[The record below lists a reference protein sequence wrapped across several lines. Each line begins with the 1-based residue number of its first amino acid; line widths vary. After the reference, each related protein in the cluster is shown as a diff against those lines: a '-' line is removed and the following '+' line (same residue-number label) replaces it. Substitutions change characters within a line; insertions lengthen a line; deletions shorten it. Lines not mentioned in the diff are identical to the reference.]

1 MAMGYV
7 TTEFSEPGT
16 KLQVEILGKLY
27 DAEILGEALYD
38 ANGEKN
44 ASIEIGTHAG
54 KSILC
59 SLGVTLPEYLPFDQE
74 ANMTFMQR
82 DANFEKR

>member
-38 ANGEKN
+38 ANGEKMR
-44 ASIEIGTHAG
+44 A
-54 KSILC
+54 
-59 SLGVTLPEYLPFDQE
+59 
-74 ANMTFMQR
+74 
-82 DANFEKR
+82 